1 MCPDYTHYVLACW
14 KPSSAIGSHSGSK
27 PSCDRSRVIKYQMV
41 GSQGGSSADGG
52 ISVKKEIE
60 RLSEKSLGPE
70 LKY

>member
-1 MCPDYTHYVLACW
+1 MDQKEST
-14 KPSSAIGSHSGSK
+14 KEIRIDRSE
-27 PSCDRSRVIKYQMV
+27 PSCDRGRVIKYQMV

-52 ISVKKEIE
+52 IYFKKEIE